1 MNKWWDFFTNYILL
15 SLCHRRLKKEME
27 AAVRDV
33 HAPPFMTHTNLKK
46 EGTHDT
52 K

>member
-1 MNKWWDFFTNYILL
+1 MPQT
-15 SLCHRRLKKEME
+15 LKKEME
-27 AAVRDV
+27 AAVLDV